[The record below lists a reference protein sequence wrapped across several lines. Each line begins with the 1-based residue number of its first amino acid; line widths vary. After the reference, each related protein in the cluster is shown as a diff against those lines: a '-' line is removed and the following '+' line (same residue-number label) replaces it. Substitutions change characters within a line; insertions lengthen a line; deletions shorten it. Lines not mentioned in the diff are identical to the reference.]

1 MYNLTV
7 PADAEAYSGKT
18 VAVDA
23 DQLATAFQLS
33 SNEITAKIGGAIKFY
48 AINSNGDLISQTTAN
63 GYGHWFSSAGDVVNW
78 GDTAYVFSEFDEAG
92 LKFSVGQF
100 PGRLT
105 TGDTYTIK
113 QALVYE
119 YESGKS
125 VQATFTFDIE
135 IE

>member
-1 MYNLTV
+1 MELELVLTPKRLGTMKV
-7 PADAEAYSGKT
+7 KIKLSDKNTIIAIKT
-18 VAVDA
+18 DNA
-23 DQLATAFQLS
+23 ATASLLS
-33 SNEITAKIGGAIKFY
+33 EQESR
-48 AINSNGDLISQTTAN
+48 LSQM
-63 GYGHWFSSAGDVVNW
+63 
-78 GDTAYVFSEFDEAG
+78 FDEAG
-92 LKFSVGQF
+92 LKFSVGQY